1 MLFPEPSTVQGH
13 PSNHMP
19 VFLFGEKRQAVRTST
34 YIPPAEAAEKVK
46 ENCNP
51 VRLRDYMWVTSSL

>member
-1 MLFPEPSTVQGH
+1 
-13 PSNHMP
+13 MP

-34 YIPPAEAAEKVK
+34 YIPPAEAVEKVK